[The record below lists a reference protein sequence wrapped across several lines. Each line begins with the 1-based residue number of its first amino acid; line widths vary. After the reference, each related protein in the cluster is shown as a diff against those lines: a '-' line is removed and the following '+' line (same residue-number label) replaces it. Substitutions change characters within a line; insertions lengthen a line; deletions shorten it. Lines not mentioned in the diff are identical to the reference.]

1 MGRLNAFNSID
12 SETISTSAKQN
23 GTPLYLYDEQV
34 IVDKCR
40 SLLAMPNAYGLTVR
54 YAMKA
59 NSNRSLL
66 KIINAQGLKID
77 ASSMNEVRRAYIAGI
92 PYEDIMLTTQ
102 EAPVGEEMDALKEM
116 MRGGLKYNVCS
127 LQQLRNIGDFAAEN
141 KIRLAMRVHPGVG
154 SGESAT
160 RNTGDKYSCFGV
172 HLSDLNQAL
181 EYAKGKRL
189 IFDCVHAHIGSG
201 GDPAIWQSNID
212 TELTIIERHF
222 PDAQIVSFGGGL
234 KEARMPDEKSADIE
248 GLGGYAKEKI
258 EQFYQKT
265 NRKLKMEIEPGTYVI
280 ALAGFVVTRVI
291 DKKNTGGDGF
301 NFLILDGG
309 MEVNTRPLLYA
320 ARHPFYVVSQAGAL
334 HSSEFDEK
342 PGSAYQ
348 AVLVGRCCESGDSQ
362 CLDGS
367 GLVVPRK
374 MSEPE
379 INDFIAIGGAGAYC
393 SAMALSNYNSHVQAP
408 ELLYACDHILKVIR
422 SKQTLQ
428 QILANEA

>member
-1 MGRLNAFNSID
+1 MGKLNNFCSID
-12 SETISTSAKQN
+12 SGIISTAAKQN

-66 KIINAQGLKID
+66 KIISAQGLKID
-77 ASSMNEVRRAYIAGI
+77 ASSMNEARRANSAGI

-102 EAPVGEEMDALKEM
+102 EAPLEEEMDALKEM
-116 MRGGLKYNVCS
+116 MRAGLKYNVCS

-172 HLSDLNQAL
+172 HLSDLEQAL
-181 EYAKGKRL
+181 EYAKNKS
-189 IFDCVHAHIGSG
+189 IFFDCVHVHIGSG
-201 GDPAIWQSNID
+201 GDPAIWRSNID
-212 TELTIIERHF
+212 AELAIVEQHF
-222 PDAQIVSFGGGL
+222 PDAQTVNFGGGL
-234 KEARMPDEKSADIE
+234 KVARMPDDTAADIE
-248 GLGGYAKEKI
+248 KLGSYAKEKI

-265 NRKLKMEIEPGTYVI
+265 KRKLKMEVEPGTYVI
-280 ALAGFVVTRVI
+280 ALAGFVLTRVI
-291 DKKNTGGDGF
+291 DKKTTGADGF
-301 NFLILDGG
+301 NFLVLDGG

-334 HSSEFDEK
+334 LSSEFDEK
-342 PGSAYQ
+342 PGNGYEAIP
-348 AVLVGRCCESGDSQ
+348 VGRCCESGDSQ
-362 CLDGS
+362 CLDDS
-367 GLVVPRK
+367 GRVVPRG
-374 MSEPE
+374 MAEPK
-379 INDFIAIGGAGAYC
+379 IGDFIAIGGAGAYC
-393 SAMALSNYNSHVQAP
+393 SAMTLINYNSHVQAP
-408 ELLYACDHILKVIR
+408 ELLYTRDQALKVIR

-428 QILANEA
+428 QLLANEI